1 MITSDALKAR
11 VEEEVGTDLCPA
23 FFDLVEQRAR
33 RKLDWINGRAGRA
46 YGEDGYGDEYLVIL
60 AVEAVREMAFSFWCE
75 IKSAENMAARTGGK
89 VVAE

>member
-1 MITSDALKAR
+1 MIASDFLKAR
-11 VEEEVGTDLCPA
+11 VEEEVGAERCPP

-33 RKLDWINGRAGRA
+33 RKLDWINGQAGRA

-75 IKSAENMAARTGGK
+75 IRSAANMAARAAGK

>member
-11 VEEEVGTDLCPA
+11 VEEEVGTDLCPP

-46 YGEDGYGDEYLVIL
+46 YGDDYLVIL

-75 IKSAENMAARTGGK
+75 IKSAENMAARKGAP
-89 VVAE
+89 V

>member
-1 MITSDALKAR
+1 MIASDALKAR
-11 VEEEVGTDLCPA
+11 VEEEVGTNLCPA

-33 RKLDWINGRAGRA
+33 RKLDWVNGRAGRA
-46 YGEDGYGDEYLVIL
+46 YGENGYGDEYLVIL

-75 IKSAENMAARTGGK
+75 IKSAANMAARAAGK

>member
-1 MITSDALKAR
+1 MIASDALKAR
-11 VEEEVGTDLCPA
+11 VEEEVGTGLCPP

-60 AVEAVREMAFSFWCE
+60 AVEAVREMVFSAWCE
-75 IKSAENMAARTGGK
+75 IKSAANMADRAAGK

>member
-1 MITSDALKAR
+1 MIASDALKAR

-33 RKLDWINGRAGRA
+33 RKLDGINGRAGRA

-60 AVEAVREMAFSFWCE
+60 AVEAVREMAFSAYCD
-75 IKSAENMAARTGGK
+75 KRSAENLAARK
-89 VVAE
+89 AVS